1 MQRDYVPWYLQR
13 DNVPMQRGV
22 IAITQKEAT
31 RYDVL
36 RRVLDG
42 TISLVAAAVYMGVS
56 YRQAKR
62 LRKKAEEGLAALAH
76 GNRGRAPSNRL
87 TEDLRS
93 RILALSQEK
102 YSGFNDTH
110 FTEQL
115 ASEGIDVSRELV
127 RRIRREAG
135 IAPKRKRKVKK
146 HHRRRPRKTSE
157 GLMMLWD
164 GSPHCWFGPDLPA
177 CCLMAGMD
185 DATGQILGLY
195 FCEHECSHA
204 YLTLLRQ
211 VVKRWGVPCSV
222 YQDKHGSLK
231 RNDDWWSLEEELAGE
246 QEPTQVGMA
255 LRDLGIE
262 SIFANS
268 PQAKGRVEKLFE
280 TLQDRLVAQMD
291 LLGIK
296 DIDAANA
303 YLKDVFIDEFNK
315 QFAVKAPEEHRWRRL
330 HSSVDLDKIC
340 SFRYSAKVAND
351 NAVRFC
357 GMVFDIEPGPCGRS
371 YAGIQADLRQM
382 LDGSWRIY
390 NGDELIAEAA
400 STEVGEP
407 IRAKRRHRHAKAAY
421 DCHWVYMAS
430 RRSQADDPDLPV
442 RAIGSGIARCKG
454 KPIGATRIA

>member
-1 MQRDYVPWYLQR
+1 MK
-13 DNVPMQRGV
+13 RGI

-42 TISLVAAAVYMGVS
+42 TISLMEAAAYMGVS

-62 LRKKAEEGLAALAH
+62 LKKKAEEGLVALVH
-76 GNRGRAPSNRL
+76 GNRGREPSNRL
-87 TEDLRS
+87 ADHLRS
-93 RILALSQEK
+93 QILTLSQEK

-115 ASEGIDVSRELV
+115 HGEGIEACRETV
-127 RRIRREAG
+127 RRLRRDTG

-146 HHRRRPRKTSE
+146 HHKRRPRKTSE

-164 GSPHCWFGPDLPA
+164 GSPHRWFGADAPA
-177 CCLMAGMD
+177 CCLMAGID
-185 DATGQILGLY
+185 DATGKVLGLL
-195 FCEHECSHA
+195 FCEHECSWG
-204 YLTLLRQ
+204 YFGLLRQ
-211 VVKRWGVPCSV
+211 VVKRWGAPCSV
-222 YQDKHGSLK
+222 YQDKHGTLK

-262 SIFANS
+262 PIFANS
-268 PQAKGRVEKLFE
+268 PQAKGRIERLFE
-280 TLQDRLVAQMD
+280 TLQDRLVAQMA

-296 DIDAANA
+296 EIEAANA
-303 YLKDVFIDEFNK
+303 YLEDVFIEEFND
-315 QFAVKAPEEHRWRRL
+315 QFAVKASGEHRWRRL

-340 SFRYSAKVAND
+340 SFRYRAKVAND
-351 NAVRFC
+351 NAIRFC
-357 GMVFDIEPGPCGRS
+357 RMVFDIEPGPGGRS

-390 NGDELIAEAA
+390 HQDELIGQAA

-407 IRAKRRHRHAKAAY
+407 IKAKRRHRDAKAAY

-430 RRSQADDPDLPV
+430 RQNPTVDPDSPA
-442 RAIGSGIARCKG
+442 RTSGSGIVRQKG